1 MSSFI
6 EPLSRIEL
14 SIGELAS
21 RLLTQISVAMIVN
34 HVRDDFIRIH
44 NAKCLIKDGWLK
56 MKAAG
61 FTFSEKQIKVKITQE
76 PSAASMAAPVAVAKK
91 KSTITCVKGKT
102 IKKVS
107 AVSPKCPAGFK
118 KKA

>member
-1 MSSFI
+1 
-6 EPLSRIEL
+6 
-14 SIGELAS
+14 
-21 RLLTQISVAMIVN
+21 
-34 HVRDDFIRIH
+34 
-44 NAKCLIKDGWLK
+44 

-76 PSAASMAAPVAVAKK
+76 PSASATPAPVAPVTVAKK

-102 IKKVS
+102 TKKVS
-107 AVSPKCPAGFK
+107 AVTPKCPAGFK

>member
-1 MSSFI
+1 VVS
-6 EPLSRIEL
+6 E
-14 SIGELAS
+14 
-21 RLLTQISVAMIVN
+21 
-34 HVRDDFIRIH
+34 
-44 NAKCLIKDGWLK
+44 KDGWLK

-76 PSAASMAAPVAVAKK
+76 PSAGATPAPAASAVPVAVAKK

-102 IKKVS
+102 TKKVS
-107 AVSPKCPAGFK
+107 AVLPKCPAGFK